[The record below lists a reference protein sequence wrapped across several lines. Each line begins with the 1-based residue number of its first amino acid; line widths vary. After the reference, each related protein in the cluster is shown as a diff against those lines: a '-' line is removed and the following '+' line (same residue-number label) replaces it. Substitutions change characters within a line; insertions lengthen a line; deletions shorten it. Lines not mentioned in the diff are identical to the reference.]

1 MCGGARRF
9 GRFGV
14 TNTPRWKVEIRY
26 ATDETVA
33 SVLKAHGITRQEA
46 EAVAEDTNRYLDHS
60 VFYTELVQL
69 LEVI

>member
-14 TNTPRWKVEIRY
+14 TNIPRWRVEIRY
-26 ATDETVA
+26 CNDETVA

-46 EAVAEDTNRYLDHS
+46 ETLAGDTNQYLDHS

-69 LEVI
+69 